1 MHKYLHHNHL
11 HMPSKEYSE
20 RAHQVIFSSR
30 EECNSWLQAAQKASM
45 PFGKYILE
53 MARRGREGE
62 AARPAS
68 QGLAQDL
75 ARLRE
80 ENARLRE
87 SEGEARKLYEQAEA
101 ELFRL
106 RHSSYLVD
114 NIREPPEK
122 LIATLK
128 SAIRPLSN
136 HDLLRAMGI
145 DVKDLPAMKIL
156 LAQLRALQDFRQVQ
170 ETPLG
175 WKWIG

>member
-1 MHKYLHHNHL
+1 MHKYLHYIPL

-30 EECNSWLQAAQKASM
+30 EECNSWLQAAQKAGM
-45 PFGKYILE
+45 PFSKYILE
-53 MARRGREGE
+53 MARRGREE
-62 AARPAS
+62 ARPS
-68 QGLAQDL
+68 GQELVQDL

-87 SEGEARKLYEQAEA
+87 SEGEARKLYEKAEA

-128 SAIRPLSN
+128 SAIRPMSN